1 MTNGNWSF
9 DKMFCTALLPQS
21 CQSTQQRGFYKM
33 ICAYTCQNHIDNYL
47 RRLVIEQNMQYIFAN
62 QCLLLFDLKITW
74 GCVILGL
81 EQP

>member
-47 RRLVIEQNMQYIFAN
+47 RRLVINKTSNIFNYKRINA
-62 QCLLLFDLKITW
+62 T
-74 GCVILGL
+74 
-81 EQP
+81 